1 MAYIK
6 LNLAIKTAPGKIY
19 QAITTQDG
27 LAAWWAKQTTARPE
41 LGFVNS
47 FTFGTL
53 INEFKVTQLE
63 TGRKVEWQCI
73 TSIDEWMGT
82 TITFELEEKEGK
94 TLLRFTHG
102 GWKAATDL
110 FAACTYDWG
119 RFMASLKS
127 FCETGTGQ
135 PA

>member
-1 MAYIK
+1 MADIR

-19 QAITTQDG
+19 QAITTQEG
-27 LAAWWAKQTTARPE
+27 LAAWWAKQTTAKPE

-53 INEFKVTQLE
+53 VNQFKVTQLD
-63 TGRKVEWQCI
+63 TDRRVEWQCI
-73 TSIDEWMGT
+73 NSVEQWMGT
-82 TITFELEEKEGK
+82 SITFDLEEKEGK
-94 TLLRFTHG
+94 TILRFTHG
-102 GWKAATDL
+102 GWKTADDF

-119 RFMASLKS
+119 RFMTSLKS
-127 FCETGTGQ
+127 FCETGAGQ